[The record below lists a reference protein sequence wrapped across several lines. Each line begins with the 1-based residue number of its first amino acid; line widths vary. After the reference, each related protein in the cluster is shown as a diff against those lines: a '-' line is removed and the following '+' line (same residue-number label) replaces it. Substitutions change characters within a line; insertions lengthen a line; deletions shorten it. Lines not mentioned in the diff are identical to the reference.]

1 MKTPVEGMGT
11 GKGADWLMRRSMQ
24 SSVAARHCSVVRA
37 ALSFR
42 TIPFAAAE
50 LRRGFA
56 PGMRPTLHTLASAI
70 CDVRGGEVTSTQMS
84 PSQGGTQLIGMGSSI
99 HTGEVARSQLL
110 RQPMF
115 ACLYV
120 CGSI

>member
-1 MKTPVEGMGT
+1 MKTPVEETGT

-50 LRRGFA
+50 LWRGFA
-56 PGMRPTLHTLASAI
+56 PGIRPTLHSHAAS
-70 CDVRGGEVTSTQMS
+70 CLSDLRCEGGRGDQHPNEPFT
-84 PSQGGTQLIGMGSSI
+84 
-99 HTGEVARSQLL
+99 R
-110 RQPMF
+110 
-115 ACLYV
+115 
-120 CGSI
+120 